1 MSTIPLNNTPLKDS
15 TPRLVAIDALRAVVM
30 VLMIFVNDLWTLTG
44 VPSWLEHA
52 PGDVNYMGLADV
64 VFPAFLFI
72 VGLSVP
78 YAIQSRRKKGDTD
91 LQLFFHISSRTIA
104 LLVMGFFHVNMES
117 YSEAASLSKP
127 VWQILVTIGFFLIW
141 LDYTSYKPALSKALK
156 AIGVLLLV
164 GMAILFESDEA
175 TGILAMKVQ
184 WWGILGLIG
193 WAYFISSCVF
203 LFSSGKL
210 TLQIGAFVFF
220 LLFSVA
226 NNLGWLDFL
235 NGIRPYIWIAGDGSM
250 PALPLAGIITALL
263 YRQYGSKNSRFWI
276 RILAFSAV
284 LLLFGLLTSPVWG
297 ISKIRATPSWTSI
310 CAGITALTFAL
321 MVYLTEIL
329 NQRKW
334 YLPIKAAGT
343 STLTCYLLPYIHYAL
358 LTLLSIPQ
366 LPAFLRTGEIGL
378 LKSLIYAL
386 IIVMITGL
394 LEKRKIRLKI

>member
-1 MSTIPLNNTPLKDS
+1 MTTIPLKDS
-15 TPRLVAIDALRAVVM
+15 APRLVAIDALRAGVM

-44 VPSWLEHA
+44 IPSWLEHA
-52 PGDVNYMGLADV
+52 PADANYMGLADV

-78 YAIQSRRKKGDTD
+78 YAIQSRRKKGDHN
-91 LQLFFHISSRTIA
+91 LQLFFHISSRTVA

-117 YSEAASLSKP
+117 YSETASLSKP
-127 VWQILVTIGFFLIW
+127 IWQILVTIGFFLIW
-141 LDYTSYKPALSKALK
+141 LDYTSYKPALSKVLK
-156 AIGVLLLV
+156 AIGILLLI
-164 GMAILFESDEA
+164 GMAILFESDESS
-175 TGILAMKVQ
+175 GIMAMKVQ

-203 LFSSGKL
+203 LFSGGKL
-210 TLQIGAFVFF
+210 ILQVTAFVFF
-220 LLFSVA
+220 LFFSAA
-226 NNLGWLDFL
+226 NNLGWLEFL
-235 NGIRPYIWIAGDGSM
+235 SGVRPYLWIAGDGSM

-263 YRQYGSKNSRFWI
+263 YRQFGSKSSRFWI
-276 RILAFSAV
+276 SVIAFSAI
-284 LLLFGLLTSPVWG
+284 LLLFGYLSNPVWG

-321 MVYLTEIL
+321 IVYLTEIL
-329 NQRKW
+329 NQRNW

-343 STLTCYLLPYIHYAL
+343 STLTCYLLPYIHYAF

-366 LPAFLRTGEIGL
+366 LPAFLRTGAIGL
-378 LKSLIYAL
+378 AKSLVYAL

-394 LEKRKIRLKI
+394 LEKKKIRLKI

>member
-1 MSTIPLNNTPLKDS
+1 MTVIPLKDS
-15 TPRLVAIDALRAVVM
+15 GPRLVAIDALRAGVM

-44 VPSWLEHA
+44 IPSWLEHA
-52 PGDVNYMGLADV
+52 PADANDMGLADV

-78 YAIQSRRKKGDTD
+78 YAIQSRRKKGDND
-91 LQLFFHISSRTIA
+91 LQLFFHISSRTVA
-104 LLVMGFFHVNMES
+104 LLVMGFFHVNMDS
-117 YSEAASLSKP
+117 YSETAGLSKP
-127 VWQILVTIGFFLIW
+127 IWQILVTIGFFLIW
-141 LDYTSYKPALSKALK
+141 LDYTTYKPALSKALK
-156 AIGVLLLV
+156 A
-164 GMAILFESDEA
+164 
-175 TGILAMKVQ
+175 TGILLLIGMATVFKSDGASGIMAMKVQ

-203 LFSSGKL
+203 LFSGGKL
-210 TLQIGAFVFF
+210 MLQALAFVFF
-220 LLFSVA
+220 LFFSAA
-226 NNLGWLDFL
+226 NNLGWLEFL
-235 NGIRPYIWIAGDGSM
+235 SGIRPYIWIAGDGSM

-263 YRQYGSKNSRFWI
+263 YRQFGSKNSRFWI
-276 RILAFSAV
+276 SIIAFSAL
-284 LLLFGLLTSPVWG
+284 LLLFGYLTNPIWG

-321 MVYLTEIL
+321 IVYLTEIL
-329 NQRKW
+329 NQRNW

-343 STLTCYLLPYIHYAL
+343 STLTCYLLPYLHYAL

-366 LPAFLRTGEIGL
+366 LPAFLRTGGIGL
-378 LKSLIYAL
+378 AKSLVYAL

>member
-1 MSTIPLNNTPLKDS
+1 MTTIPLKDS
-15 TPRLVAIDALRAVVM
+15 GPRLVAIDALRAGVM

-44 VPSWLEHA
+44 IPSWLEHA
-52 PGDVNYMGLADV
+52 PADANYMGLADV

-78 YAIQSRRKKGDTD
+78 YAIQSRRKKGDNN
-91 LQLFFHISSRTIA
+91 LQLFFHISSRTLA

-117 YSEAASLSKP
+117 YSETASLSKP
-127 VWQILVTIGFFLIW
+127 IWQILVTIGFFLIW

-156 AIGVLLLV
+156 VIGILLLI
-164 GMAILFESDEA
+164 GMAILFESDDSS
-175 TGILAMKVQ
+175 GIMAMKVQ

-203 LFSSGKL
+203 LFSGGKL
-210 TLQIGAFVFF
+210 VLQAAAFVFF
-220 LLFSVA
+220 LFFSAA
-226 NNLGWLDFL
+226 NNLGWLEFL
-235 NGIRPYIWIAGDGSM
+235 SGVRPYIWIAGDGSM

-263 YRQYGSKNSRFWI
+263 YRQFGSKNSRFWI
-276 RILAFSAV
+276 SVIAFSAL
-284 LLLFGLLTSPVWG
+284 LLLFGYLTNPIWG

-321 MVYLTEIL
+321 IVYLTEIL
-329 NQRKW
+329 NQRDW

-343 STLTCYLLPYIHYAL
+343 STLTCYLLPYIHYAV
-358 LTLLSIPQ
+358 LTLLSVPQ
-366 LPAFLRTGEIGL
+366 LPAFLRTGGIGL
-378 LKSLIYAL
+378 AKSLVYAL

>member
-1 MSTIPLNNTPLKDS
+1 MTTIPLKDS
-15 TPRLVAIDALRAVVM
+15 GPRLVAIDALRAGVM
-30 VLMIFVNDLWTLTG
+30 LLMIFVNDLWTLTG
-44 VPSWLEHA
+44 IPSWLEHA
-52 PGDVNYMGLADV
+52 PGDANYMGLADV

-78 YAIQSRRKKGDTD
+78 YAIQSRRKKGDSN
-91 LQLFFHISSRTIA
+91 LQLFFHISSRTLA
-104 LLVMGFFHVNMES
+104 LLVMGFFHVNMDS

-127 VWQILVTIGFFLIW
+127 VWQILVTIGFFLVW
-141 LDYTSYKPALSKALK
+141 LDYTSYKPGLSKVLK
-156 AIGVLLLV
+156 AIGVLLLI
-164 GMAILFESDEA
+164 GMAILFKSNESS
-175 TGILAMKVQ
+175 GIMAMKVQ

-203 LFSSGKL
+203 LFSGGKL
-210 TLQIGAFVFF
+210 ILQVAAFVFF
-220 LLFSVA
+220 LLFSAA
-226 NNLGWLDFL
+226 NNLGWLEL
-235 NGIRPYIWIAGDGSM
+235 LSGIRRYIWIAGDGSM

-263 YRQYGSKNSRFWI
+263 YRQFGSKSSRFWI
-276 RILAFSAV
+276 SIISFSAL
-284 LLLFGLLTSPVWG
+284 LLLFGYLTNPVWG

-321 MVYLTEIL
+321 IVYLTEIL
-329 NQRKW
+329 NQRNW

-343 STLTCYLLPYIHYAL
+343 STLTCYLLPYIHYAV

-366 LPAFLRTGEIGL
+366 LPVFFRTGGVGL
-378 LKSLIYAL
+378 VKSLLYAL

>member
-1 MSTIPLNNTPLKDS
+1 MTTIPLKDS
-15 TPRLVAIDALRAVVM
+15 GPRLVAIDALRAGVM

-44 VPSWLEHA
+44 IPSWLEHA
-52 PGDVNYMGLADV
+52 PADANYMGLADV

-78 YAIQSRRKKGDTD
+78 YAIQSRRKKGDNN
-91 LQLFFHISSRTIA
+91 LQLFFHISSRMLA

-117 YSEAASLSKP
+117 YSETASLSKP
-127 VWQILVTIGFFLIW
+127 IWQILVTIGFFLIW

-156 AIGVLLLV
+156 VIGILLLI
-164 GMAILFESDEA
+164 GMAILFESDDSS
-175 TGILAMKVQ
+175 GIMAMKVQ

-203 LFSSGKL
+203 LFSGGKL
-210 TLQIGAFVFF
+210 VLQAAAFVFF
-220 LLFSVA
+220 LFFSAA
-226 NNLGWLDFL
+226 NNLGWLEFL
-235 NGIRPYIWIAGDGSM
+235 SGVRPYIWIAGDGSM

-263 YRQYGSKNSRFWI
+263 YRQFGSKNSRFWI
-276 RILAFSAV
+276 SVIAFSAL
-284 LLLFGLLTSPVWG
+284 LLLFGYLTNPIWG

-321 MVYLTEIL
+321 IVYLTEIL
-329 NQRKW
+329 NQRDW

-343 STLTCYLLPYIHYAL
+343 STLTCYLLPYIHYAV
-358 LTLLSIPQ
+358 LTLLSVPQ
-366 LPAFLRTGEIGL
+366 LPAFLRTGGIGL
-378 LKSLIYAL
+378 AKSLVYAL

>member
-1 MSTIPLNNTPLKDS
+1 MNTIPLKEDAV
-15 TPRLVAIDALRAVVM
+15 PRLVAIDALRAGVM

-44 VPSWLEHA
+44 IPSWLEHA
-52 PGDVNYMGLADV
+52 PADANYMGLADV

-78 YAIQSRRKKGDTD
+78 YAIQSRRKKGDHN
-91 LQLFFHISSRTIA
+91 LQLFLHISSRTVA

-117 YSEAASLSKP
+117 YSETASLNKP
-127 VWQILVTIGFFLIW
+127 IWQILVTIGFFLVW

-156 AIGVLLLV
+156 AIGILLLI
-164 GMAILFESDEA
+164 GMAILFESDESS
-175 TGILAMKVQ
+175 GIMAMKVQ

-203 LFSSGKL
+203 LFSGGKL
-210 TLQIGAFVFF
+210 ILQVAAFVFF
-220 LLFSVA
+220 LLFSAA
-226 NNLGWLDFL
+226 NNVGWLEFL
-235 NGIRPYIWIAGDGSM
+235 SGIRPYLWIAGDGAM

-263 YRQYGSKNSRFWI
+263 YRQFGSKNSRFWI
-276 RILAFSAV
+276 SVIAFSAL
-284 LLLFGLLTSPVWG
+284 LLLFGYLTNPIWG

-321 MVYLTEIL
+321 IVYLTEIL
-329 NQRKW
+329 NQRNW

-366 LPAFLRTGEIGL
+366 LPAFLRTGGIGL
-378 LKSLIYAL
+378 AKSLVYAL

>member
-1 MSTIPLNNTPLKDS
+1 MTSIPLKDS
-15 TPRLVAIDALRAVVM
+15 GPRLVAIDALRAGVM

-44 VPSWLEHA
+44 IPSWLEHA
-52 PGDVNYMGLADV
+52 PADANYMGLADV

-78 YAIQSRRKKGDTD
+78 YAIQSRRKKGDNN
-91 LQLFFHISSRTIA
+91 LQLFFHISSRTVA
-104 LLVMGFFHVNMES
+104 LLVMGLFHVNMDS
-117 YSEAASLSKP
+117 YSETASLSKP
-127 VWQILVTIGFFLIW
+127 IWQILVSIGFFLVW
-141 LDYTSYKPALSKALK
+141 LDYTSYKPGLSKALK
-156 AIGVLLLV
+156 TIGILLLI
-164 GMAILFESDEA
+164 GMAVLFESDESS
-175 TGILAMKVQ
+175 GIMAMKVQ

-203 LFSSGKL
+203 LFSGGKL
-210 TLQIGAFVFF
+210 ILQVAAFVFF
-220 LLFSVA
+220 LFFSAA
-226 NNLGWLDFL
+226 NNLGWLEFL
-235 NGIRPYIWIAGDGSM
+235 SGVRPYIWIAGDGAM

-263 YRQYGSKNSRFWI
+263 YRQFGSKSSRFWI
-276 RILAFSAV
+276 SVIVFSAL
-284 LLLFGLLTSPVWG
+284 LLLFGYLTNPVWG

-321 MVYLTEIL
+321 IVYLTEIL
-329 NQRKW
+329 NQRNW

-343 STLTCYLLPYIHYAL
+343 STLTCYLLPYIHYAV

-366 LPAFLRTGEIGL
+366 LPVFLRTGGIGL
-378 LKSLIYAL
+378 AKSLMYAL